1 MTAKGKKKK
10 AESKEKL
17 FSVSELSRLTR
28 LDRNTVQKR
37 LGNVT
42 PTAERTNLKLYRLKD
57 ALPPLI
63 VGADKELDAAKLRKA
78 QADARRAE
86 VLAKREE
93 GEVVDVAEALAYY
106 ARIFRGLRTRL
117 YTKLPAEI
125 AGALFKCQTRAEAA
139 KVLQVAIGKI
149 FNELRSDH
157 PAFLEG
163 DSGGDS

>member
-1 MTAKGKKKK
+1 LSSRATKTKKQD
-10 AESKEKL
+10 EKL
-17 FSVSELSRLTR
+17 FSVSELARLTT

-37 LGNVT
+37 LDKVT
-42 PTAERTNLKLYRLKD
+42 PARERANLKLYRLKD

-86 VLAKREE
+86 VLAKQAED
-93 GEVVDVAEALAYY
+93 EVIDVADAVAYA
-106 ARIFRGLRTRL
+106 ARLYRGLYVRF

-125 AGALFKCQTRAEAA
+125 AGALFKCQTREEVSN
-139 KVLQVAIGKI
+139 VLQASIGKLL
-149 FNELRSDH
+149 NEFREDH
-157 PAFLEG
+157 TKFLAR